1 VHFIFLKHNPRGK
14 GRMQLGHQRGLWWAV
29 IPILAAGPAAAGT
42 IEGRV
47 QTNNPKLDLAGFV
60 AYVDDVAGPFPHPD
74 RVAIM
79 DQKSLRFVP
88 HVLPIQVGTTVEF
101 ANSDPLA
108 HNVFSISRPKRFN
121 LGLYGRG
128 TSRRVRFDQPGVV
141 QLLCNVH
148 QEMSA
153 FIVVVKSP
161 YFARTATDGSF
172 RIESVPAG
180 RHRVRIWHEAM
191 DERSFDVVVAAAGVT
206 RKTISLN

>member
-1 VHFIFLKHNPRGK
+1 MRFG
-14 GRMQLGHQRGLWWAV
+14 QQRGSWWAV
-29 IPILAAGPAAAGT
+29 ILILAAGSATAGT

-47 QTNNPKLDLAGFV
+47 QTRDAKLDLTGFV
-60 AYVDDVAGPFPHPD
+60 AYVDDVAGPFPTPD
-74 RVAIM
+74 RVVLM

-108 HNVFSISRPKRFN
+108 HNVFSISSTKRFN

-128 TSRRVRFDQPGVV
+128 TSRRVKFDQPGVV

-161 YFARTATDGSF
+161 YFARTAADGSF
-172 RIESVPAG
+172 RIDNVPAG

-191 DERSFDVVVAAAGVT
+191 DEHSYDVEVAAAGIT
-206 RKTISLN
+206 RKTISLD

>member
-1 VHFIFLKHNPRGK
+1 MRFR
-14 GRMQLGHQRGLWWAV
+14 HQRGFWWAV
-29 IPILAAGPAAAGT
+29 IVILAAGSATAGT
-42 IEGRV
+42 LEGRV
-47 QTNNPKLDLAGFV
+47 QTHDAKLDLAGFV
-60 AYVDDVAGPFPHPD
+60 AYVDDVAGPFATPD
-74 RVAIM
+74 RVVIM

-108 HNVFSISRPKRFN
+108 HNVFSISSPKRFN

-128 TSRRVRFDQPGVV
+128 TSRRVKFDQPGVV

-161 YFARTATDGSF
+161 FFARTAADGSF
-172 RIESVPAG
+172 RIDNVPAG

-191 DERSFDVVVAAAGVT
+191 DERSYDVEIAAAGIT
-206 RKTISLN
+206 KTTIRLD

>member
-1 VHFIFLKHNPRGK
+1 MRF
-14 GRMQLGHQRGLWWAV
+14 GHQRGFWWAV
-29 IPILAAGPAAAGT
+29 ILILTAGSATAGT
-42 IEGRV
+42 LEGRV
-47 QTNNPKLDLAGFV
+47 LTRDAKLDLAGFV
-60 AYVDDVAGPFPHPD
+60 VYVDDVAGPFPAPD
-74 RVAIM
+74 RVVLM

-108 HNVFSISRPKRFN
+108 HNVFSISGPKLFN

-128 TSRRVRFDQPGVV
+128 TSRRVKFDQPGVV

-161 YFARTATDGSF
+161 YFALTAGDGSF
-172 RIESVPAG
+172 RIDNVPAG

-191 DERSFDVVVAAAGVT
+191 DEQSFDVEVAAAGIT
-206 RKTISLN
+206 KKTIRLD

>member
-1 VHFIFLKHNPRGK
+1 MRFG
-14 GRMQLGHQRGLWWAV
+14 QQRGFWWTA
-29 IPILAAGPAAAGT
+29 ILILAVGSATAGT

-47 QTNNPKLDLAGFV
+47 QTRDAKLDLAEFV
-60 AYVDDVAGPFPHPD
+60 AYVDDVAGPFPAPD
-74 RVAIM
+74 RVVVV
-79 DQKSLRFVP
+79 DQKSLQFVP

-108 HNVFSISRPKRFN
+108 HNVFSISSPKRFN

-128 TSRRVRFDQPGVV
+128 TSRRVTFDQPGVV

-161 YFARTATDGSF
+161 YFARTMGDGSF
-172 RIESVPAG
+172 RIDNLPPG
-180 RHRVRIWHEAM
+180 RHQLRIWHEAM
-191 DERSFDVVVAAAGVT
+191 DERSYHVVVTAAGIS
-206 RKTISLN
+206 RKTISLD

>member
-1 VHFIFLKHNPRGK
+1 MRFG
-14 GRMQLGHQRGLWWAV
+14 QQRGSWWAV
-29 IPILAAGPAAAGT
+29 ILILAAGSATAGT

-47 QTNNPKLDLAGFV
+47 QTRDAKLDLTGFV
-60 AYVDDVAGPFPHPD
+60 AYVDDVAGPFPTPD
-74 RVAIM
+74 RVVLM

-108 HNVFSISRPKRFN
+108 HNVFSISSTKRFN

-128 TSRRVRFDQPGVV
+128 TSRRVKFDQPGVV

-161 YFARTATDGSF
+161 YFARTAADGSF
-172 RIESVPAG
+172 RIDNLPAG

-191 DERSFDVVVAAAGVT
+191 DERSYDVVVAAAGIT
-206 RKTISLN
+206 KKTIRLD